1 MTKIMDEPDM
11 NMVLLKQHHER
22 RNSMRHGF
30 DILDNLIVLENG
42 KVTVLR
48 TIEDIETLLE
58 KLTKIQDS
66 FRTKQ
71 TPKGTRVKADI
82 DYLIRLI
89 TNMASFVYEKELP
102 KS

>member
-1 MTKIMDEPDM
+1 M
-11 NMVLLKQHHER
+11 
-22 RNSMRHGF
+22 SHGF

-66 FRTKQ
+66 FRAKH
-71 TPKGTRVKADI
+71 TPKGTKIKADI

>member
-1 MTKIMDEPDM
+1 M
-11 NMVLLKQHHER
+11 
-22 RNSMRHGF
+22 SHGF
-30 DILDNLIVLENG
+30 DILDNLIILENG

-66 FRTKQ
+66 FRLKH
-71 TPKGTRVKADI
+71 TPKGEKVKADV

-102 KS
+102 KT

>member
-1 MTKIMDEPDM
+1 M
-11 NMVLLKQHHER
+11 
-22 RNSMRHGF
+22 SHGF
-30 DILDNLIVLENG
+30 DLLDNLIILENG

-48 TIEDIETLLE
+48 TIADIETLLE

-66 FRTKQ
+66 FRAKH
-71 TPKGTRVKADI
+71 TPKGVRVKSDI

-102 KS
+102 RP

>member
-1 MTKIMDEPDM
+1 MG
-11 NMVLLKQHHER
+11 
-22 RNSMRHGF
+22 HGF

-48 TIEDIETLLE
+48 TIADIETLLE
-58 KLTKIQDS
+58 KLTKLQDS
-66 FRTKQ
+66 FREKQ
-71 TPKGTRVKADI
+71 TPKGVKVKSDI

-102 KS
+102 RP